1 MLLEHIIHIVS
12 VWQKQ
17 SAFAFRNCWTVGNC
31 VLFSS
36 RMCWDSTDPF
46 QTKTTRRNNK
56 VIRYSNMHY
65 GQVEHF
71 IIVET
76 QCPPRYAGS
85 FSKYLLFAIVNVII
99 IVAGMADVTRS
110 TSHMHMV
117 PLQSPTGKLAVVP
130 WQDKC
135 DVCVSANV
143 HEDLHIVSV
152 LPSRIKKVGHH
163 ALACHA
169 RQPMWK
175 FYFWCFKLFIYYR
188 NKCRPSSY

>member
-1 MLLEHIIHIVS
+1 MLLEHIIHVVS

-17 SAFAFRNCWTVGNC
+17 SVFAFRNCWTVGNC

-36 RMCWDSTDPF
+36 RMGWDSTDPF

-56 VIRYSNMHY
+56 VIRHSNMHY

-85 FSKYLLFAIVNVII
+85 FSKYLLCAIVNVII

-135 DVCVSANV
+135 DVCVSANAKQNQKSRASRFG
-143 HEDLHIVSV
+143 VSCKTTHVEV
-152 LPSRIKKVGHH
+152 L
-163 ALACHA
+163 L
-169 RQPMWK
+169 
-175 FYFWCFKLFIYYR
+175 
-188 NKCRPSSY
+188 